1 LEFGDAVKVLEEHIE
16 ILKQNPLFLMAERKK
31 SERSMMM
38 MPTQEI
44 ITIKRELDKAV
55 QERMK
60 LSQIY
65 CSHNSSVAVS
75 AAIVYYFSALSSE
88 YESAAAAIA
97 RVSTN
102 AAIISVSITF
112 HLSTPNIVTTTCL

>member
-1 LEFGDAVKVLEEHIE
+1 MTLEFGEAVKVLDEHIE
-16 ILKQNPLFLMAERKK
+16 ILKQNLLFLMAERKK

-38 MPTQEI
+38 MTTQEI

-65 CSHNSSVAVS
+65 CRPPLLVSSS
-75 AAIVYYFSALSSE
+75 
-88 YESAAAAIA
+88 
-97 RVSTN
+97 
-102 AAIISVSITF
+102 
-112 HLSTPNIVTTTCL
+112 